1 MSRSSIAAVAALI
14 VEIAALA
21 ILALAVSGVSWLDTR
36 SMPRVLVLADRS
48 LSMPRQAVDAAIGRV
63 TSRLEQLGPVGVQV
77 LEFAGKTRA
86 TAGGSREIDATL
98 QPSTT
103 NIELA
108 LEAALQANAETRY
121 SSAIVISDGFEN
133 SGDAARALRA
143 AREAHLPVNW
153 VAIGRTAPPIRISD
167 VLVPAHAVEGGAIP
181 VSVQLVGRLNT
192 PVAVTVTVRDPSGA
206 LQTASAPPD
215 AEGRVALEF
224 EAKRTGALVLDVAL
238 QVAGSGERLDIR
250 RNAAAVDVTSRGDVL
265 YVQGSPGSLSRSL
278 LEGGWLLNAIS
289 ARRADAYAD
298 ELRAYKAVVLDDVAL
313 GDAGAQFWSALVRA
327 VQNDGLGLVVLGG
340 ERSFTSGGYRNSELE
355 SVLPVLSEG
364 AALEQPASVVFVVD
378 KSGSMGESSGG
389 VDAFRLAQRA
399 VLETA
404 RTFSDRDAV
413 GLVVFDVEARVLIP
427 LAPARMAMN
436 ALARDWPAGPRGG
449 TKLGPALDAAIR
461 VFDGGAAGRRILILV
476 TDGFVGD
483 APIGTFRDRL
493 GRAHVET
500 IALAVGRDA
509 DMSALEALAGDAGT
523 VLRVNEAAELP
534 RIMRSGLERRRG
546 RTERGAISVTQ
557 RAPLPFARAVFD
569 RWPSVAAYSV
579 TRSRPDAVVPVQSER
594 GDPLIAFHTAGRGRV
609 IAVTCGLGRWTP
621 QWVRWSNWPRLA
633 GGLVEWASNTPS
645 AGALG
650 LRLSRVGVD
659 LRIDAD
665 ARASAGWGAL
675 GDLAITA
682 TTPSGE
688 THTLATDNV
697 APGRIS
703 ATLPGADAGLYTF
716 VLSSSAGTQ
725 RLLHLNRH
733 MEEDESWG
741 TSHAIDEWQRAG
753 LLRNWDDGS
762 VEQLRSG
769 IAGRRDP
776 DRWLIGLALVL
787 FLTGVLIDRIGP
799 RHSGER
805 NASRR
810 PQSRARSVASRLLN
824 IASGSHGAAAASE
837 ARRGES
843 SDDHKTCV

>member
-1 MSRSSIAAVAALI
+1 MSRSSIATMAALV
-14 VEIAALA
+14 VELAALA

-63 TSRLEQLGPVGVQV
+63 TSRLEELGPVGVQV

-86 TAGGSREIDATL
+86 TTRGSRETDATL

-103 NIELA
+103 NIEQA
-108 LEAALQANAETRY
+108 LEAALQANVETRY

-133 SGDAARALRA
+133 AGDAARALRA

-153 VAIGRTAPPIRISD
+153 VAIGRTAPPVRISD
-167 VLVPAHAVEGGAIP
+167 VLVPAHAVQGGAIP
-181 VSVQLVGRLNT
+181 VSVQLAGRLNT
-192 PVAVTVTVRDPSGA
+192 PVVVTATVRDPDGA
-206 LQTASAPPD
+206 VQTASAPPD
-215 AEGRVALEF
+215 AEGCVALEF
-224 EAKRTGALVLDVAL
+224 EPRRTGALVLDVAL
-238 QVAGSGERLDIR
+238 QGADSGERLDIR

-265 YVQGSPGSLSRSL
+265 YIQGSPGSLSRSL
-278 LEGGWLLNAIS
+278 LEGGWLVNTIS
-289 ARRADAYAD
+289 ATRADAYAD
-298 ELRAYKAVVLDDVAL
+298 QLRTYKAVVLDDVAF

-378 KSGSMGESSGG
+378 KSGSMGESRGG

-404 RTFSDRDAV
+404 RTLSDRDAV

-449 TKLGPALDAAIR
+449 TKLGPALDTAIR
-461 VFDGGAAGRRILILV
+461 TFGGGAAGRRILILV

-483 APIGTFRDRL
+483 APIAAFRDRL
-493 GRAHVET
+493 ARAHVET
-500 IALAVGRDA
+500 IALAVGPDA
-509 DMSALEALAGDAGT
+509 DVAALEALAGGETGT

-546 RTERGAISVTQ
+546 RTERGAITVTQ
-557 RAPLPFARAVFD
+557 QAPLPFARAVFD
-569 RWPSVAAYSV
+569 RWPSIAAYSV

-594 GDPLIAFHTAGRGRV
+594 GDPLIAFQTAGRGRV
-609 IAVTCGLGRWTP
+609 IAITSGLGRWTP
-621 QWVRWSNWPRLA
+621 QWVRWPKWPQLA
-633 GGLVEWASNTPS
+633 GGLVEWVSNTPS

-650 LRLSRVGVD
+650 LGLSRRGVD

-665 ARASAGWGAL
+665 ARSRAGWRAP

-682 TTPSGE
+682 TTPTGE
-688 THTLATDNV
+688 TRTLATDNV

-703 ATLPGADAGLYTF
+703 ATLPGTDAGLYRF

-733 MEEDESWG
+733 IEEDESWG

-753 LLRNWDDGS
+753 LLRNWDDAS

-776 DRWLIGLALVL
+776 DRGLIGLGLVL

-799 RHSGER
+799 RRSGRR
-805 NASRR
+805 NASQ
-810 PQSRARSVASRLLN
+810 PAQSRARSVASRLLN
-824 IASGSHGAAAASE
+824 IPSGSHRAAVLTE
-837 ARRGES
+837 ATRKQRQ
-843 SDDHKTCV
+843 